1 VYVGGGH
8 TETSLHVH
16 LQHWKRAA
24 RRCRWASVCAQQV
37 CACVFACVCV
47 RVYETKRVLL
57 LVGFRV

>member
-1 VYVGGGH
+1 
-8 TETSLHVH
+8 VH